1 MYVSVSDTYH
11 MFEFLFA
18 SVPKE
23 ATTVQSGTFDR
34 VVELVVFSDH
44 GSLAAQNN
52 IRDGFILITSKPQYY
67 PLFGSIRKGKLCN
80 EKKVLPMG
88 D

>member
-11 MFEFLFA
+11 MFEFMFA

-23 ATTVQSGTFDR
+23 ATTVQ
-34 VVELVVFSDH
+34 SDH

-80 EKKVLPMG
+80 EKVLPMG
-88 D
+88 DYLPDS

>member
-1 MYVSVSDTYH
+1 MYLTH
-11 MFEFLFA
+11 TTFEFLFA

-23 ATTVQSGTFDR
+23 ATTVQSGTLDR

-44 GSLAAQNN
+44 GSLAFQNN
-52 IRDGFILITSKPQYY
+52 IRDGFILIPSKSQYY
-67 PLFGSIRKGKLCN
+67 PLFGFIWMGKLYL
-80 EKKVLPMG
+80 EKVLPMG